1 LEERKSEAGGAVHIP
16 GALCGYD
23 MELLMMTALGARRP
37 GKRDDMKK
45 VAAGTALAFSVGFI
59 ILMWSRAIVM
69 AVFFPGFAATLL
81 ESNQHIPYMF
91 ANGVFLVLA
100 VSLLLHLS
108 GESYADIGL
117 SKQGTLRQL
126 GLGCLSGVL
135 ILILNMFIVSTVV
148 DALLPKTLSPGVDM
162 SRFFSDTANLPVLLL
177 LALFKAGFQEEL
189 WRIFILTRFEK
200 LFGRSGLLVAL
211 LLSSVLFGAG
221 HLYQGMG
228 GMVEATVRGLLRAA
242 VYLRKRSALEVMS
255 SHAIYDIISMILG
268 FLIYG

>member
-1 LEERKSEAGGAVHIP
+1 
-16 GALCGYD
+16 
-23 MELLMMTALGARRP
+23 
-37 GKRDDMKK
+37 MKK

-189 WRIFILTRFEK
+189 WRILVK
-200 LFGRSGLLVAL
+200 SGISCKKGGMSQATSRAA
-211 LLSSVLFGAG
+211 LSSV
-221 HLYQGMG
+221 
-228 GMVEATVRGLLRAA
+228 ATCFSFADCPNSRR
-242 VYLRKRSALEVMS
+242 RSLS
-255 SHAIYDIISMILG
+255 C
-268 FLIYG
+268 